1 MNAPEKKA
9 QEAGSGGVL
18 ATMNQHG
25 RLPNHIEHLLH
36 RPGLCRVCRRP
47 FLTPLS
53 VVPLVSREAFVVEL
67 HCTNCEDATVTLL
80 DEHQME
86 QLDRELDRQS
96 GRLRHT
102 LAELKLADELDEIDR
117 FVEALVAGH
126 ILPEDF

>member
-1 MNAPEKKA
+1 MVRF
-9 QEAGSGGVL
+9 GGVS
-18 ATMNQHG
+18 ATMNEHG
-25 RLPNHIEHLLH
+25 SAFHETQNLIH
-36 RPGLCRVCRRP
+36 RPHLCRVCQRP

-53 VVPLVSREAFVVEL
+53 IVPLVSQEAYVVEMQ
-67 HCTNCEDATVTLL
+67 CTNCEDATVTLL

-117 FVEALVAGH
+117 FVEALHAGH